1 MKKILYLSLAIAAM
15 LATGC
20 NKEKNGFDVSGTVGS
35 LSDKDKGYLGFSV
48 TLPSGYAT
56 KATGDNYGDF
66 NDGTA
71 DAANVED
78 ILLVLFSGA
87 NDADAKLCS
96 AYNLSDYRNS
106 FANND
111 RDQITVSSQKII
123 AEIAKST
130 LIGEVNYA
138 FVIINDHQFY
148 DVAPSQLPGANF
160 TTLFANKGGNF
171 FTSRTASKEPYVHE
185 PMANETTGAVELTG
199 KTFSEFSKLLV
210 DESGRDYGHT
220 SFMMTN
226 ATYGDKAPAASYD
239 GTIRTLVDVTPNI
252 YASRELAEANPAAVI
267 NVERL
272 LAKVQVNWNASA
284 ITKLQ
289 NNEDIPVEIVSWDL
303 DNVNTVTYLAKQFEA
318 SWVPYGSYSGAAY
331 NSAPAANK
339 FRFMEKEVIDD
350 SNVPE
355 ITAPTKVAPAYRT
368 HWAVDPNYSGAANSQ
383 KYALYT
389 KALEADIA
397 EERGNGGI
405 YYCPENTF
413 DVTNMTDK
421 NTTRLVVKAKLNGGK
436 SFYTVTEDASVIYQ
450 NYGDAGIAYAGSIQE
465 YIYSAIGNRKVIRT
479 WVADQFNSTQEVN
492 KLIKI
497 DLVQA
502 YKTEEGKLVATA
514 AGNTLVPGQRVVVMS
529 LNNDHLGTLDPSEFK
544 VSKEAA
550 VAAAAAPVAT
560 TQDYLANEYHF
571 YYYAGGV
578 SYYQALIKHF
588 GDYETNWQSV
598 DGMVNKTTEA
608 NGVYVGVTGYIVT
621 DPEAR
626 YLGRYGMVRNNWYN
640 ITLEGVRN
648 VGSAVV
654 PDLPGRPDDSV
665 HNYIAV
671 KINIMPWVMRVQ
683 SVIL

>member
-1 MKKILYLSLAIAAM
+1 MKKFFYLSLAAAAM
-15 LATGC
+15 LAVGC
-20 NKEKNGFDVSGTVGS
+20 DKATTDSTDPINS
-35 LSDKDKGYLGFSV
+35 LTDKDKGYIGLTV
-48 TLPSGYAT
+48 NLPSGYAT
-56 KATGDNYGDF
+56 KAGTFGEGYGDF

-78 ILLVLFSGA
+78 ILLVLFSGS
-87 NDADAKLCS
+87 NEADAELAS

-106 FANND
+106 FTNND
-111 RDQITVSSQKII
+111 YDQITVSSQKII

-130 LIGEVNYA
+130 LVGDVKYA

-148 DVAPSQLPGANF
+148 EVAPSKIYDGAF
-160 TTLFANKGGNF
+160 TTLFAAKGGNF
-171 FTSRTASKEPYVHE
+171 TTTRAASDVPYVNT
-185 PMANETTGAVELTG
+185 PMANETTESKELTTM
-199 KTFSEFSKLLV
+199 KFSEFSKLLV

-226 ATYGDKAPAASYD
+226 ATYGTEAPSDDYST

-252 YASRELAEANPAAVI
+252 YASRKLAEENPAAVV

-272 LAKVQVNWNASA
+272 LAKVQVNWDPSA

-289 NNEDIPVEIVSWDL
+289 QNAAIPVEIVSWDL
-303 DNVNTVTYLAKQFEA
+303 DNVNTVTYLAKQFEKT
-318 SWVPYGSYSGAAY
+318 WIPYGSYSSPLY
-331 NSAPAANK
+331 NALTTGN
-339 FRFMEKEVIDD
+339 FRFMESDVIDNA
-350 SNVPE
+350 SG
-355 ITAPTKVAPAYRT
+355 VAPAYRT
-368 HWAVDPNYSGAANSQ
+368 HWAVDPNYAGTKQ
-383 KYALYT
+383 TYALYT

-413 DVTNMTDK
+413 NVTNMTDK

-436 SFYTVTEDASVIYQ
+436 SFYTVSEDASVIYQ
-450 NYGDAGIAYAGSIQE
+450 NYGDAGIAYEGSIQE
-465 YIYSAIGNRKVIRT
+465 YIYSAIANRKLVRT
-479 WVADQFNSTQEVN
+479 WVAQQFNSDQAVN

-497 DLVQA
+497 ELTPA
-502 YKTEEGKLVATA
+502 PA
-514 AGNTLVPGQRVVVMS
+514 PGQRIVKMT
-529 LNNDHLGTLDPSEFK
+529 LNEDYLGTLAASEFK

-550 VAAAAAPVAT
+550 VAAAAAPIAT

-598 DGMVNKTTEA
+598 DGMVNQTTAA
-608 NGVYVGVTGYIVT
+608 NGVYVGVTGSIVS

>member
-78 ILLVLFSGA
+78 ILLVLFSGE
-87 NDADAKLCS
+87 NEADAKLCS

-106 FANND
+106 FVNND
-111 RDQITVSSQKII
+111 RDQITVSSSKII

-148 DVAPSQLPGANF
+148 EVAESKMAGATF

-171 FTSRTASKEPYVHE
+171 TTSRTPSPQPYVNE
-185 PMANETTGAVELTG
+185 PMANETTATTELTAM
-199 KTFSEFSKLLV
+199 KFADFSKLLV

-226 ATYGDKAPAASYD
+226 ATYGDKAPSASY
-239 GTIRTLVDVTPNI
+239 GGAIRTLVDVTPNI
-252 YASRELAEANPAAVI
+252 YASKELAEANPAAVI

-272 LAKVQVNWNASA
+272 LSKVQVNWDASA

-289 NNEDIPVEIVSWDL
+289 NNAAIPVEIVSWDL
-303 DNVNTVTYLAKQFEA
+303 DNVNTVTYLAKQFEKT
-318 SWVPYGSYSGAAY
+318 WVPFGSYNLPAY
-331 NSAPAANK
+331 NSAAQTGK
-339 FRFMEKEVIDD
+339 FRFMESAVID
-350 SNVPE
+350 NA
-355 ITAPTKVAPAYRT
+355 TGVAPAYRT
-368 HWAVDPNYSGAANSQ
+368 HWAVDPNYTGAGDTQ
-383 KYALYT
+383 TYALYS

-450 NYGDAGIAYAGSIQE
+450 NYGDAGIDYAGSIQE

-479 WVADQFNSTQEVN
+479 WVADQFNSTQAVN

-502 YKTEEGKLVATA
+502 YKTEEGKLVPTA

-529 LNNDHLGTLDPSEFK
+529 LNNDYLGTLDPSEFK
-544 VSKEAA
+544 VSKDAA

-560 TQDYLANEYHF
+560 TQDYLGNEYHF

-588 GDYETNWQSV
+588 GDYETNWESV
-598 DGMVNKTTEA
+598 DGMVNKTTET
-608 NGVYVGVTGYIVT
+608 NGVYVGVTGSIVA
-621 DPEAR
+621 DPELR

>member
-1 MKKILYLSLAIAAM
+1 MKKFFYLSLAAAAM
-15 LATGC
+15 LAVGC
-20 NKEKNGFDVSGTVGS
+20 DKATTDSTDPINS
-35 LSDKDKGYLGFSV
+35 LTDKDKGYIGLTV
-48 TLPSGYAT
+48 NLPSGYAT
-56 KATGDNYGDF
+56 KAIGDHYGDF

-78 ILLVLFSGA
+78 ILLVLFSGE
-87 NDADAKLCS
+87 NEADAKLCS
-96 AYNLSDYRNS
+96 AYNLSDYRNT
-106 FANND
+106 FTNNS
-111 RDQITVSSQKII
+111 RDQITVSSSKII

-130 LIGEVNYA
+130 LVGEVNYA

-148 DVAPSQLPGANF
+148 EVAESKMAGATF

-171 FTSRTASKEPYVHE
+171 KTERTPSAEPYVDV
-185 PMANETTGAVELTG
+185 PMVNETTATKELTTM
-199 KTFSEFSKLLV
+199 TFAEFSKLLV

-226 ATYGDKAPAASYD
+226 ATYGDKAPKASYD
-239 GTIRTLVDVTPNI
+239 GAIRTLVDVTPNI
-252 YASRELAEANPAAVI
+252 YASKELAEANPAAVI

-272 LAKVQVNWNASA
+272 LAKVQVNWNASN

-303 DNVNTVTYLAKQFEA
+303 DNVNTVTYLAKQFEKT
-318 SWVPYGSYSGAAY
+318 WVPYGSYSDAVFNAETTG
-331 NSAPAANK
+331 N
-339 FRFMEKEVIDD
+339 FRFMESDVIDNA
-350 SNVPE
+350 SG
-355 ITAPTKVAPAYRT
+355 VAPAYRT
-368 HWAVDPNYSGAANSQ
+368 HWAVDPNYTGAGNTQ

-389 KALEADIA
+389 KALKDDIA
-397 EERGNGGI
+397 EERGNGGV

-436 SFYTVTEDASVIYQ
+436 NFYTVTEDASVIYQ
-450 NYGDAGIAYAGSIQE
+450 NYGDAGIDYAGSIQE

-479 WVADQFNSTQEVN
+479 WVADQFNNTQAVN

-502 YKTEEGKLVATA
+502 YMTGEGKLVPTA

-529 LNNDHLGTLDPSEFK
+529 LNEDYLGTLAASEFK
-544 VSKEAA
+544 VSKDAA

-588 GDYETNWQSV
+588 GNYETNWESV
-598 DGMVNKTTEA
+598 DGMVNKTTET
-608 NGVYVGVTGYIVT
+608 NGVYVGVTGSIVT

-683 SVIL
+683 GVIL